1 MLSKK
6 HFQYLKFI
14 ILIIFYLNEF
24 LVLKNKRTNKSINE
38 INSLEYYKN
47 ICEKGILLKS
57 EKFKR
62 VENPKI
68 SIISAIYNRGKYI
81 LRFLRSVQNQF
92 FNDIEIILVDDFS
105 KDNTVEIIKNLQKFD
120 ERIILIKNNENKGTL
135 ISRNEGVLKSK
146 GEYLI
151 FPDPDDL
158 LSIDAL
164 KFCYFKA
171 KEENYDIIRFN
182 LYYGNKK
189 DILKVVNRIKTNK
202 IFQPQ
207 LSFYNFYS
215 EGYLEQTDYI
225 ISNKCIKR
233 ELFIKSINFI
243 NNYYLIQN
251 MIIYEDGLINFM
263 LYKFAK
269 SLYHS
274 KKISYYYIQNNQSIT
289 VNLKKDMKKTI
300 KNCYLY
306 LKFIFENTKNNK
318 FEKTIAFCI
327 FKNVNLEISDIK
339 NYKSIT
345 DNFNFYYNIL
355 NLYFKSKFLPFSIK
369 KKIIEILK
377 IIKK

>member
-1 MLSKK
+1 MC
-6 HFQYLKFI
+6 
-14 ILIIFYLNEF
+14 YLNKS
-24 LVLKNKRTNKSINE
+24 LVLKNKRTNISIYE
-38 INSLEYYKN
+38 IKNLEYYKN
-47 ICEKGILLKS
+47 ICENGILLKS
-57 EKFKR
+57 KKFKK

-92 FNDIEIILVDDFS
+92 FNDIEIIFVDDFS
-105 KDNTVEIIKNLQKFD
+105 KDNLVEIIKKFQKFD
-120 ERIILIKNNENKGTL
+120 ERIILIRNNENKGTL
-135 ISRNEGVLKSK
+135 ISRNEAVLKSK

-171 KEENYDIIRFN
+171 KEKNYDIIRFN
-182 LYYGNKK
+182 LYNGNKK
-189 DILKVVNRIKTNK
+189 HILKVVNRIRINQ

-215 EGYLEQTDYI
+215 KGYLEQTDFI

-233 ELFIKSINFI
+233 EIYIKSINFI

-289 VNLKKDMKKTI
+289 VNLKKDMEKTI

-318 FEKTIAFCI
+318 FEKQIAFCV
-327 FKNVNLEISDIK
+327 FKNVNLEISNIK
-339 NYKSIT
+339 NFKKISN
-345 DNFNFYYNIL
+345 NFNFYYNII
-355 NLYFKSKFLPFSIK
+355 NLYFKSKFIPFFIK
-369 KKIIEILK
+369 KKIVKILE
-377 IIKK
+377 IIKKKIL